1 MPLSLSFFCSWSLY
15 FCATGS
21 VHSLFLCV
29 RFKGCSFT
37 CKAENGYSTAQ
48 FSRYD
53 LGYPE
58 LNYFLNSNSKF
69 LGKRIWLAQA
79 ASVPANWGQQLGTQ
93 SIHLALRSPAHYHC
107 DPEKETVF
115 RNGWFWAG
123 SPKLSICLNGRF
135 QKWLRS
141 FQPQCLHCKKA
152 RGSSHAW
159 VLIPPLLSSITH
171 IIVFAVLWHCVHPN
185 SGSHTTTSLSLK
197 GKGHLHVY
205 KITTGLA
212 LI

>member
-1 MPLSLSFFCSWSLY
+1 MPLVQSIHCVSE
-15 FCATGS
+15 
-21 VHSLFLCV
+21 HFL
-29 RFKGCSFT
+29 KDCSFT

-48 FSRYD
+48 FTRYG

-69 LGKRIWLAQA
+69 LSKRIWLAWA

-93 SIHLALRSPAHYHC
+93 SVHLASRSPAHYHC

-141 FQPQCLHCKKA
+141 FQPQSLLCKNA
-152 RGSSHAW
+152 RSSLAW
-159 VLIPPLLSSITH
+159 DLISPLLSSITH
-171 IIVFAVLWHCVHPN
+171 IIVFVILWHYVHP
-185 SGSHTTTSLSLK
+185 SWGSHTTTSPSLK
-197 GKGHLHVY
+197 GKSHLHVY
-205 KITTGLA
+205 KTTTSLV